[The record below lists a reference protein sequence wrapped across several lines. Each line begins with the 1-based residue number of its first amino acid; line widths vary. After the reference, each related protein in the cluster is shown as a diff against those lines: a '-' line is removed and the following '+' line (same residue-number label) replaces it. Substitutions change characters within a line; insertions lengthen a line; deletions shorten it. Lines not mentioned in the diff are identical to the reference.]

1 MVVLA
6 TKIMVV
12 VVVVVVAAEVVVA
25 AGRSNR
31 NGGRTVAI
39 PGGGGG
45 GGFVCLYRSQRSL
58 DNVTGQYCQRLRRRR
73 LYLDSAHV
81 FMRTRA
87 SRCPLGHLVTRS

>member
-1 MVVLA
+1 
-6 TKIMVV
+6 MVV

-39 PGGGGG
+39 PGGGGGGGG

-87 SRCPLGHLVTRS
+87 SRCPLVGI

>member
-39 PGGGGG
+39 PGGGGGGG

-87 SRCPLGHLVTRS
+87 SRCPLVGI

>member
-1 MVVLA
+1 
-6 TKIMVV
+6 MVV

-31 NGGRTVAI
+31 NGSRTVAI
-39 PGGGGG
+39 PGGGGGG

-87 SRCPLGHLVTRS
+87 SRCPLVGI